1 MNLSEVRVWM
11 ILKKSRMYSF
21 RRQHTIGN
29 IIVDFCST
37 KKKLVIEVDGI
48 SHERKSSKDTERD
61 AFLNGL
67 GFRVLRVVGM
77 VPFPDESVTAFLWT
91 KIHELES
98 GTEIAMKIR
107 T

>member
-11 ILKKSRMYSF
+11 ILKKSRTYSF
-21 RRQHTIGN
+21 RRQHTLGN

-48 SHERKSSKDTERD
+48 THENKIGTDAVRD
-61 AFLNGL
+61 VFLTSL

-77 VPFPDESVTAFLWT
+77 VPFPDEPVTAFLWT

-98 GTEIAMKIR
+98 GTEDVIR
-107 T
+107 VRT